1 VRNWSRGRIVAV
13 AVVAVGGLGIAAALA
28 GPDRGVAFYAY
39 ILAVVALAAGAIGS
53 RIGKAWPATPSFER
67 LLPPRIEPEPRVLQ
81 LEGLVNRLAAPIEY
95 DVHTRL
101 RPLVHEIVSARL
113 AAQYG
118 LDIDRRPERAQ
129 ALVGPRTWELIR
141 PDREPPRDR
150 FLQLWPPRELA
161 ALVDELEAL

>member
-1 VRNWSRGRIVAV
+1 VKGWSRVRIVAV
-13 AVVAVGGLGIAAALA
+13 AVIAAGALGIGVALA

-39 ILAVVALAAGAIGS
+39 VLAVVALAAAAIGS
-53 RIGKAWPATPSFER
+53 RVGKAWPATPAFER
-67 LLPPRIEPEPRVLQ
+67 LLPLRIEPEPRVLQ

-95 DVHTRL
+95 DVHNRL
-101 RPLVHEIVSARL
+101 RPLVQEIVSARL
-113 AAQYG
+113 AAQHG

-150 FLQLWPPRELA
+150 FLQLWPPRELT